1 MSNRSTHICAL
12 TPFAG
17 ADAVL
22 KEAYRFE
29 ERNGH
34 DHRVSGAA
42 RALPSLSYG
51 GQVSHPGAT

>member
-1 MSNRSTHICAL
+1 MSNRSTHICGL

-29 ERNGH
+29 EWNGH
-34 DHRVSGAA
+34 DHWVSGA
-42 RALPSLSYG
+42 LSYG
-51 GQVSHPGAT
+51 GQVSHPDAT